1 MRPCESL
8 LLQGSSFEVYR
19 LNVHIPE
26 KCHSARN
33 GAFHH
38 VHSFFLLSLQK
49 ESTLKMVNESY
60 DPTFAMLMMPVVPDH
75 DKVPGLH
82 AWLRG
87 EGELRNGVWV

>member
-1 MRPCESL
+1 M
-8 LLQGSSFEVYR
+8 
-19 LNVHIPE
+19 
-26 KCHSARN
+26 
-33 GAFHH
+33 
-38 VHSFFLLSLQK
+38 
-49 ESTLKMVNESY
+49 NESY